1 MILLT
6 KELTARLEKR
16 DLEVIAQ
23 LERLFK
29 VFYEAPQYLSQYFI
43 TILEQIQEDLT
54 SQSIETLEFLYYF
67 GKEVDRFISTVS

>member
-6 KELTARLEKR
+6 KELTVRLEKR

>member
-6 KELTARLEKR
+6 KELTVRLEKR

-43 TILEQIQEDLT
+43 TILEQVQEDLT